1 VVGKTQAGK
10 LAVNRAKAEILGRIQ
25 RAINNVSTTRTSDYA
40 AIARE
45 YQQSGNLDQE
55 SRTSLFAERLQDYDA
70 VVYRCPQVHL
80 PAIIAEALAAR
91 SKRTMLIPQNLPQEW
106 LPPAFE
112 FVRDDGLSYEVIDQS
127 EGVLTGCA
135 VAIALTGTIVLRHSS
150 GEGRRA
156 LTLIPDYHLC
166 VVRADQIVETVPEGI
181 RRVARFS
188 RAPITTISGPSATS
202 DIEMT
207 RIKGVHGPR
216 TLDVILV
223 VS

>member
-1 VVGKTQAGK
+1 
-10 LAVNRAKAEILGRIQ
+10 VNRAKDEILDRIR
-25 RAINNVSTTRTSDYA
+25 RAINDVSTSCTSDYA
-40 AIARE
+40 TIARE

-112 FVRDDGLSYEVIDQS
+112 FVRDNGLSYEAIDQS

-166 VVRADQIVETVPEGI
+166 VVQADQIVETVPEGI